1 MDIVGALERIV
12 NELRAQGIRANI
24 DPVKLTP
31 PCAWVTVTQVA
42 HTRLC
47 GGAEATVSVLLVTTD
62 RPPAL
67 AHTNLGDLLSLALAV
82 VDPTEPT
89 VTNEAVKLTDNGQPL
104 PAYRITT
111 TTEIG

>member
-1 MDIVGALERIV
+1 MNIVRELDRIV
-12 NELRAQGIRANI
+12 IALRAQGIRANI

-31 PCAWVTVTQVA
+31 PCAWVQVTQVA

-47 GGAEATVSVLLVTTD
+47 GGAEATVTVLLITTD

-67 AHTNLGDLLSLALAV
+67 AHVALGELLDKALAV
-82 VDPTEPT
+82 VEPTEPT

>member
-1 MDIVGALERIV
+1 MDIVGTLDRIV
-12 NELRAQGIRANI
+12 NDLRAQGLRANI

-42 HTRLC
+42 HTRL
-47 GGAEATVSVLLVTTD
+47 GGCAEATVSVLLVTTD
-62 RPPAL
+62 RPPPL
-67 AHTNLGDLLSLALAV
+67 AHASLGELLDKALAV